1 MNNIREQY
9 NTIVSTVSGE
19 ITEKRSRFI
28 ATAFHIESEDEANTV
43 IAETK
48 KKYWDARHNCYAYTV
63 GIDNEISRFSDDG
76 EPGGTAG
83 RPILDVL
90 KNRELTNTLVIVTR
104 YFGGVLLG
112 TGGLVRAYT
121 DSTLEALK
129 AGQESGSLV
138 TMCYM
143 QNMTIKTDY
152 NLSGKVQYILSGEER
167 VSINNIRYEADVDF
181 EVAVQTGYSGAIV
194 DKITDVTNGKAVID
208 MGDCGY
214 YPLTNGLT

>member
-1 MNNIREQY
+1 MDNVREQY

-28 ATAFHIESEDEANTV
+28 ATAFHIESEEEANTL

-48 KKYWDARHNCYAYTV
+48 KRYWDARHNCYAYIV
-63 GIDNEISRFSDDG
+63 GIDNEVSRFSDDG

-90 KNRELTNTLVIVTR
+90 KNRGLTNTLVIVTR

-129 AGQESGSLV
+129 NGEANGSLV
-138 TMCYM
+138 TMCHM
-143 QNMTIKTDY
+143 QELKIKTDY

-167 VSINNIRYEADVDF
+167 VIVNNTRYEADVEF
-181 EVAVQTGYSGAIV
+181 EAGVQTGYTKALV
-194 DKITDVTNGKAVID
+194 DKITDVTNGKAVVE
-208 MGDCGY
+208 MGGCRY
-214 YPLTNGLT
+214 YPLTN

>member
-9 NTIVSTVSGE
+9 NTIVATVTGE

-28 ATAFHIESEDEANTV
+28 ATAFHVGSEEEANTL

-48 KKYWDARHNCYAYTV
+48 KKFWDARHNCYAYIT

-90 KNRELTNTLVIVTR
+90 KNRGLTNTLVVVTR

-121 DSTLEALK
+121 DSTLAALDN
-129 AGQESGSLV
+129 AAAQGSLV

-143 QNMTIKTDY
+143 QDIKIKTDY
-152 NLSGKVQYILSGEER
+152 NLSGKVQYILSGEEK
-167 VSINNIRYEADVDF
+167 VSINDIRYEADVEF
-181 EVAVQTGYSGAIV
+181 AVGVQTGYTGGLV
-194 DKITDVTNGKAVID
+194 DKITDVTNGRAVID
-208 MGDCGY
+208 MGECGY
-214 YPLTNGLT
+214 YPLTNRLT